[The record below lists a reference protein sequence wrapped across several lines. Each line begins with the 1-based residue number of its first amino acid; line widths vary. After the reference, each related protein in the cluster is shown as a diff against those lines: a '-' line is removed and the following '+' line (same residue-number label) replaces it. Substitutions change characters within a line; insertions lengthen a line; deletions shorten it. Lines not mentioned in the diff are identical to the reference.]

1 MTAGMNERPAGPLR
15 IALALFVAGL
25 FALPLLWMLAT
36 SVKPVGEYMA
46 SPAALLPQAPT
57 FEHYVAI
64 GEARVGRAALNSVI
78 VTVGA
83 TLLALLASFPAAYA
97 LARLRFHRRLDAA
110 FLVFVLL
117 VKLTP
122 PIVLAV
128 PLYQVL
134 RTLGLLDT
142 LLGLILVSQIYAL
155 PFAIWM
161 LLGFIRDVPMAL
173 EEAAR
178 MDGARLPQVMRDIL
192 IPVLAPGLAAT
203 GVLVAIACWNEF
215 LFAFLFVQS
224 PANFTLPTFIAT
236 RINEDETLWGQL
248 TAIGVLAS
256 LPVLALIGV
265 VHRALSRGFAS
276 GMH

>member
-1 MTAGMNERPAGPLR
+1 MNEPQAGPWR
-15 IALALFVAGL
+15 IFFAVLAAMA
-25 FALPLLWMLAT
+25 FALPLVWMLAT

-46 SPAALLPQAPT
+46 APAALLPRDPT
-57 FEHYVAI
+57 FAHYAAI
-64 GEARVGRAALNSVI
+64 SEARVWRAALNSLI

-83 TLLALLASFPAAYA
+83 TLLALLAAFPAAYA
-97 LARLRFHRRLDAA
+97 LARLRFPRKLDVA

-142 LLGLILVSQIYAL
+142 LAGLILVNQIYAL

-161 LLGFIRDVPMAL
+161 LLGFVRDVPLAL

-178 MDGARLPQVMRDIL
+178 VDGARLPRVMRDIL

-248 TAIGVLAS
+248 SAIGVLAS

-265 VHRALSRGFAS
+265 VHRAMSRGFGG